1 MKVCVVGA
9 GHYARFHV
17 GAWRRIAGVDIVG
30 IADLNEAAA
39 REAAIGMSHVTTFT
53 DARLMIAALRPDVL
67 DIVTPEASHLALV
80 SEFVGK
86 VATIICQKPLAP
98 SLEQARHMVEL
109 AERSAST
116 LLVHENF
123 RFQPWFRAA
132 RQAIE
137 GGIIGE
143 PQQLTF
149 RFRPGDGRG
158 AEAYQERQP
167 YFRHMTRFLVHE
179 TAVHYIDVFRFLLGE
194 VCAITA
200 RLRRINNS
208 IAGEDAGIMVFEF
221 ESGAVAILDA
231 NRDLDHAASEPRY
244 TQGTLLLE
252 GANASLRLDGQARI
266 WLRAR
271 GSAVEQIQ
279 QEFARLVPNGDSVFA
294 YQLHVATSL
303 QQGVAPDI
311 RCHARAYLRNLEIE
325 QAIYASDFEGRTIQL
340 RT

>member
-1 MKVCVVGA
+1 VKVCVVGA

-17 GAWRRIAGVDIVG
+17 SAWRRIAGVEIVG

-39 REAAIGMSHVTTFT
+39 RDAAIDMPHITTFT
-53 DARLMIAALRPDVL
+53 DVRLMVLNLKPDVL
-67 DIVTPEASHLALV
+67 DIVTPEASHHALV

-98 SLEQARHMVEL
+98 SLDQARQMVEL
-109 AERSAST
+109 AESSTST

-137 GGIIGE
+137 GGVIGE
-143 PQQLTF
+143 PRQLTF

-158 AEAYQERQP
+158 TEAYQERQP
-167 YFRHMTRFLVHE
+167 YFRHMARFLIHE

-194 VCAITA
+194 VCAVTA
-200 RLRRINNS
+200 RLRRVNNS
-208 IAGEDAGIMVFEF
+208 IAGEDAGIVVFEF

-252 GANASLRLDGQARI
+252 GANATLRLDGQARM

-271 GSAVEQIQ
+271 GSAEEQIQ

-294 YQLHVATSL
+294 FQLHVATSL
-303 QQGVAPDI
+303 QQGAVPDI
-311 RCHARAYLRNLEIE
+311 RCHARAYLRNIEIE
-325 QAIYASDFEGRTIQL
+325 QAIYASDSEGRTICL

>member
-1 MKVCVVGA
+1 
-9 GHYARFHV
+9 
-17 GAWRRIAGVDIVG
+17 
-30 IADLNEAAA
+30 
-39 REAAIGMSHVTTFT
+39 
-53 DARLMIAALRPDVL
+53 
-67 DIVTPEASHLALV
+67 
-80 SEFVGK
+80 
-86 VATIICQKPLAP
+86 
-98 SLEQARHMVEL
+98 MVEL

-200 RLRRINNS
+200 RLRRINNA

-279 QEFARLVPNGDSVFA
+279 QEFARQVPNGDSVFA

-325 QAIYASDFEGRTIQL
+325 QAIYASDSEGRTIRL